1 MGRLK
6 PLSNEKGFLCIPLYI
21 IQNAFKSKK
30 VVITTL
36 FGKRLREMRK
46 KRGMRL
52 QEMADKLG
60 VAKSTYAGYESGY
73 RQPDL
78 QVLAQTAEI
87 LKTSA
92 DYLLG
97 LTDNPYPK
105 EPTRNLKELLK
116 ENDLHWDGVP
126 LTDEELKPLCDILEL
141 IVRHRLPKVI
151 ETR

>member
-1 MGRLK
+1 M
-6 PLSNEKGFLCIPLYI
+6 I
-21 IQNAFKSKK
+21 
-30 VVITTL
+30 
-36 FGKRLREMRK
+36 GKRLREMRK
-46 KRGMRL
+46 KRGLRL

-78 QVLAQTAEI
+78 DVLAQIAEI

-105 EPTRNLKELLK
+105 EPTRNIIELLK
-116 ENDLHWDGVP
+116 EEDLHLDGIP
-126 LTDEELKPLCDILEL
+126 LTDEELKPVRELLEL
-141 IVRHRLPKVI
+141 VVRHRLPKVI
-151 ETR
+151 QEEKEKEKSKSEHA

>member
-1 MGRLK
+1 L
-6 PLSNEKGFLCIPLYI
+6 I
-21 IQNAFKSKK
+21 
-30 VVITTL
+30 
-36 FGKRLREMRK
+36 GKRLREMRK
-46 KRGMRL
+46 KRGLRL

-78 QVLAQTAEI
+78 DVLAQIAEI

-105 EPTRNLKELLK
+105 EPTRNIIELLK
-116 ENDLHWDGVP
+116 EKDLHLDGIP
-126 LTDEELKPLCDILEL
+126 LTDEELKPVRDLLEL
-141 IVRHRLPKVI
+141 VVRHRLPKVI
-151 ETR
+151 QEEKEKEKSKSEHA

>member
-1 MGRLK
+1 L
-6 PLSNEKGFLCIPLYI
+6 I
-21 IQNAFKSKK
+21 
-30 VVITTL
+30 
-36 FGKRLREMRK
+36 GKRLREMRK
-46 KRGMRL
+46 KRGLRL

-78 QVLAQTAEI
+78 DVLAQIAEI

-105 EPTRNLKELLK
+105 EPTRNIIELLK
-116 ENDLHWDGVP
+116 EEDLHLDGIP
-126 LTDEELKPLCDILEL
+126 LTDEELKPVRDLLEL
-141 IVRHRLPKVI
+141 VVRHRLPKVI
-151 ETR
+151 QEEKEKEKSKSEHA